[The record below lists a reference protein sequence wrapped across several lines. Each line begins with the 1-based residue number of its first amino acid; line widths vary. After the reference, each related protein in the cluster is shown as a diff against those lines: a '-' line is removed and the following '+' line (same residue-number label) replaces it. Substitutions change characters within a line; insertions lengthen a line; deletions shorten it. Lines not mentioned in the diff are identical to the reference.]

1 MPKRLA
7 GSYRR
12 AEGPSTAPARFR
24 QGPRTGD
31 RRGAPVEWDKLSL
44 MILVRAPLRISFV
57 GGGTDLPEFYRK
69 HPGRVI
75 SVTIDKYVYVLV
87 NPTPLVDKFT
97 IKYQRTEIVD
107 HPKDL
112 EHTRLR
118 AALLDLGMV
127 QSGLEVGSF
136 ADLPAKTGL
145 GSSSSFSVALLRG
158 LHAYRGRSLSNR
170 DLAEEA
176 SRLEIEL
183 VQEPIGKQDQYA
195 AAFGGFNVFQFN
207 AHGPVDVSPVLLD
220 YRKRSALEEHLL
232 LFFTGITRPAASVLT
247 EQRSRVEEH
256 FETYVAMAESV
267 GEFARRVL
275 EGDIRG
281 MAHMLHE
288 GWLRKRSL
296 ASSVSSSV
304 LDGLYEA
311 GLSAGAW
318 GGKILGAGG
327 GGCLLLLAPP
337 SAQAAVRR
345 ALEGRAAQE
354 RLAGFKEIGVRT
366 VQSGTDLVY
375 RDQQPPV
382 Y

>member
-1 MPKRLA
+1 
-7 GSYRR
+7 
-12 AEGPSTAPARFR
+12 
-24 QGPRTGD
+24 
-31 RRGAPVEWDKLSL
+31 

-75 SVTIDKYVYVLV
+75 SATIDKYVYVLI

-97 IKYQRTEIVD
+97 IKYQKTEIVD
-107 HPKDL
+107 HPREL
-112 EHTRLR
+112 EHTRLK

-127 QSGLEVGSF
+127 KSGLEVGSF

-158 LHAYRGRSLSNR
+158 LHSHLGRTLSNR
-170 DLAEEA
+170 EIAEAA

-183 VQEPIGKQDQYA
+183 VGEPIGKQDQYA

-207 AHGPVDVSPVLLD
+207 ADESVDVRPVLLD
-220 YRKRSALEEHLL
+220 YRKRALLEEHLL

-247 EQRSRVEEH
+247 EQRSKVDRY
-256 FETYVAMAESV
+256 FDTYVAMADSV
-267 GEFARRVL
+267 PEFARRVL
-275 EGDIRG
+275 EADVRG
-281 MAHMLHE
+281 LAHMLHE
-288 GWLRKRSL
+288 GWLRKRTL

-311 GLSAGAW
+311 GLSGGAW

-337 SAQAAVRR
+337 AAHTALRR
-345 ALEGRAAQE
+345 ALAERAGKEG
-354 RLAGFKEIGVRT
+354 LTGFKEIGVRT

-375 RDQQPPV
+375 RNQHSHTH
-382 Y
+382 